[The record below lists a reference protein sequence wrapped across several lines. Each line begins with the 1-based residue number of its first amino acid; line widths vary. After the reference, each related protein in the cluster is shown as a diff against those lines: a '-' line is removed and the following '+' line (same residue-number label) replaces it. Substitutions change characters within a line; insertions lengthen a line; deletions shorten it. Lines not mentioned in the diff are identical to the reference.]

1 MIRAKTAFFL
11 LAAAALAAAL
21 PACRTETPAPR
32 PITPAEIEAHIRFL
46 SDDLLEG
53 RALGGRGI
61 EIAALYQEQVFRG
74 LGLEPAF
81 PDGSYRQTFEA
92 RECAPDPKP
101 ALSVKAGSV
110 NVSLEPLEEFV
121 VNSYRE
127 DAPFRVSGE
136 LVYAGYGIQAP
147 ERDWDDLKGMDLAGK
162 VLLVE
167 INEPG
172 NVPGGLFDGEAMTYY
187 GRWVYKYEKAA
198 ELGAAGCLIIHDTKG
213 AAYGWDVVRNG
224 WSNEEYFLPDK
235 PQPLFFRGWISAG
248 AAERIC
254 AAAGRDRRALRAAA
268 ETRDFVPVPLEAT
281 AEVRQRCRYR
291 SVSASNV
298 AGLLRGSVR
307 GPGERFIVFSAHY
320 DHLGV
325 DPTREGDR
333 IFNGAVD
340 NGSASAAMLALA
352 RLCAEAPERP
362 RATLVFAAV
371 TGEENQFL
379 GSDYFVRHLP
389 FPAEAVLADLN
400 FEMTGVWGET
410 EDVYAIGASHSD
422 LDEIVSRAAARIGLR
437 YTPERDTELG
447 YFFRSDQF
455 SFARNG
461 LPAAW
466 LHEGIVSRT
475 RGAEYLP
482 EKTAAY
488 KKNGYHQVGDEI
500 QPDWDFAGTI
510 QIALWAREIAALLD
524 ASPDLPQF
532 KPESSFK
539 RKQPH

>member
-1 MIRAKTAFFL
+1 MTRAKTAFFL

-21 PACRTETPAPR
+21 PACRTDASAPR

-81 PDGSYRQTFEA
+81 PGGSYRQTFEA

-101 ALSVKAGSV
+101 SLSVAAGGV
-110 NVSLEPLEEFV
+110 NVSLEPREEFV
-121 VNSYRE
+121 VNFYRE
-127 DAPFRVSGE
+127 DAPPSVSGE

-172 NVPGGLFDGEAMTYY
+172 NVPGGLFDGESMTYY

-198 ELGAAGCLIIHDTKG
+198 ELGAAGCLIIHDAKG

-235 PQPLFFRGWISAG
+235 PQRLFFRGWISAG

-254 AAAGRDRRALRAAA
+254 AAAGRDRGPSGRRPKPGSRPCPLRA
-268 ETRDFVPVPLEAT
+268 T
-281 AEVRQRCRYR
+281 ARSQQRCRYR

-307 GPGERFIVFSAHY
+307 GPGSGSSSFPHY

-325 DPTREGDR
+325 DPTRDGDR
-333 IFNGAVD
+333 IFQRAVD
-340 NGSASAAMLALA
+340 INGSAARCAALA
-352 RLCAEAPERP
+352 GSAPSAGEP
-362 RATLVFAAV
+362 R
-371 TGEENQFL
+371 
-379 GSDYFVRHLP
+379 R
-389 FPAEAVLADLN
+389 
-400 FEMTGVWGET
+400 
-410 EDVYAIGASHSD
+410 
-422 LDEIVSRAAARIGLR
+422 
-437 YTPERDTELG
+437 
-447 YFFRSDQF
+447 RSF
-455 SFARNG
+455 S
-461 LPAAW
+461 P
-466 LHEGIVSRT
+466 
-475 RGAEYLP
+475 P
-482 EKTAAY
+482 
-488 KKNGYHQVGDEI
+488 
-500 QPDWDFAGTI
+500 
-510 QIALWAREIAALLD
+510 
-524 ASPDLPQF
+524 
-532 KPESSFK
+532 
-539 RKQPH
+539 